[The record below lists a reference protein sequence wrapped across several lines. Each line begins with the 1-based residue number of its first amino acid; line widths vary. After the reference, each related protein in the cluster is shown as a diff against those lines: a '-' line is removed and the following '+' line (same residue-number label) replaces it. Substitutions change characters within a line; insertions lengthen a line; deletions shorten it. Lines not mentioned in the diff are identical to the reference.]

1 VLLVQNLDH
10 LLNVIAITIV
20 YDLLIHYP
28 QQGNTMRITANFDS
42 GNIKVINLENNKDIQ
57 LEIRPDVGEEF
68 FQWFN
73 FRLEGVVGEQYIL
86 NILNAGES
94 SYVEG
99 WENYQ
104 AVASYDRQHWF
115 RLPTTYQDGKL
126 TIATQL
132 ECDAI
137 QIAYFA
143 PYSYERHQ
151 DLLAAMQTHPLV
163 NLSHLGETL
172 DKRDISLL
180 TIGDGDASK
189 RNIWIT
195 ARQHP
200 GESMAE
206 WLVDG
211 LMHSLLD
218 SDNPTGKLLLDKA
231 NFYIVPNMNPDGS
244 VRGHLRTN
252 AAGVNLN
259 REWQT
264 PSLEKSPEVFHVI
277 NKMEETGVDLFY
289 DVHGDEAL
297 PYVFLAG
304 SEGAPSYSQRLADL
318 RDKFSN
324 VLKLASAD
332 FQSEVGYDVDAP
344 GEANMTVATNWVA
357 ERFDCLANTLE
368 MPFKDNDNLPD
379 PTMGWSAERSIKLGE
394 ASLVAMLAVVDDLR

>member
-1 VLLVQNLDH
+1 
-10 LLNVIAITIV
+10 
-20 YDLLIHYP
+20 
-28 QQGNTMRITANFDS
+28 MRITANFDA
-42 GNIKVINLENNKDIQ
+42 GNIEVINLDDKKDIQ
-57 LEIRPDVGEEF
+57 LAIRPDVGNEF

-73 FRLEGVVGEQYIL
+73 FRIEGEVGEQYIL
-86 NILNAGES
+86 NILNAGQA
-94 SYVEG
+94 SYLEG

-115 RLPTTYQDGKL
+115 RLPTFYKDGKL
-126 TIATQL
+126 TIVADMDC
-132 ECDAI
+132 ESI

-151 DLLAAMQTHPLV
+151 DLLAAVQMHPLV
-163 NLSHLGETL
+163 SLEHLGETI
-172 DKRDISLL
+172 DQRDL
-180 TIGDGDASK
+180 TLVKIGDGDTNK

-200 GESMAE
+200 GETMAE

-211 LMHSLLD
+211 LLHSLLD
-218 SDNPTGKLLLDKA
+218 SDNSTAKLLLDKA
-231 NFYIVPNMNPDGS
+231 NFYVVPNMNPDGS

-252 AAGVNLN
+252 ALGVNLN
-259 REWQT
+259 REWLN
-264 PSLEKSPEVFHVI
+264 PSLEKSPEVFHVV
-277 NKMEETGVDLFY
+277 NKMKKTGVDLFY

-297 PYVFLAG
+297 PFVFLAG
-304 SEGAPSYSQRLADL
+304 SEGTPSYNQRLAGL
-318 RDKFSN
+318 RERFSD
-324 VLKLASAD
+324 VFKLASAD
-332 FQSEVGYDVDAP
+332 FQSQFGYDVDAP

-379 PTMGWSAERSIKLGE
+379 PTMGWSPERSIKLGE

>member
-1 VLLVQNLDH
+1 
-10 LLNVIAITIV
+10 
-20 YDLLIHYP
+20 
-28 QQGNTMRITANFDS
+28 MRITANFDA
-42 GNIKVINLENNKDIQ
+42 GNIEVINLEDKKDIQ
-57 LEIRPDVGEEF
+57 LAIRPDFGGEF

-73 FRLEGVVGEQYIL
+73 FRIEGEVGEQYIL
-86 NILNAGES
+86 NILNAGEA
-94 SYVEG
+94 SYLEG

-115 RLPTTYQDGKL
+115 RLPTFYQDGKL
-126 TIATQL
+126 TIVADMDCET
-132 ECDAI
+132 I

-151 DLLAAMQTHPLV
+151 DLLAAVQMHPLV
-163 NLSHLGETL
+163 SLEHLGETL
-172 DKRDISLL
+172 DKRDL
-180 TIGDGDASK
+180 TLVKIGDGDINK

-200 GESMAE
+200 GETMAE

-218 SDNPTGKLLLDKA
+218 SDNATGKLLLDKA

-252 AAGVNLN
+252 AAGINLN
-259 REWQT
+259 REWLN

-277 NKMEETGVDLFY
+277 NKMKGTGVDLFY

-297 PYVFLAG
+297 PFVFLAG
-304 SEGAPSYSQRLADL
+304 SEGTPSYNDRLARL
-318 RDKFSN
+318 RERFSE
-324 VLKLASAD
+324 VFKLASAD
-332 FQSEVGYDVDAP
+332 FQAEFGYDVDAP
-344 GEANMTVATNWVA
+344 GTANMTVATNWVA
-357 ERFDCLANTLE
+357 EHFDCLANTLE
-368 MPFKDNDNLPD
+368 MPFKDNNNVPD
-379 PTMGWSAERSIKLGE
+379 LTMGWSPERSVKLGE